1 MKSLGKKLGGGG
13 GWVGGG
19 VGEKQYFCLKSI
31 EIVIYVAHINLFVQ
45 FMLILFNMKFIY
57 HFYHF
62 LCINYAFKLS
72 VDN

>member
-1 MKSLGKKLGGGG
+1 MKSLVKKLLGGG
-13 GWVGGG
+13 V
-19 VGEKQYFCLKSI
+19 VLEKNNIFVSKSI

-62 LCINYAFKLS
+62 LWYFTFDEMLS
-72 VDN
+72 A

>member
-1 MKSLGKKLGGGG
+1 MKSLVKKLLGGGG
-13 GWVGGG
+13 GV
-19 VGEKQYFCLKSI
+19 VLEKNNIFVSKSI

-62 LCINYAFKLS
+62 LWYFTFDEMLS
-72 VDN
+72 A